1 MSFWSKE
8 DLRYINDN
16 RFLIEDKSILKI
28 AESNCKKGFE
38 THQSIRISL
47 ALASVEDSIEVK
59 LTLSSSRAPFS
70 SFNEEANLSLALD
83 GFVVVES
90 VFVLDDTDS
99 LVNDFF
105 REISSDLRLPAEV
118 GIKLKQK
125 AKIEDL
131 T

>member
-16 RFLIEDKSILKI
+16 RFIIEDKSILKI
-28 AESNCKKGFE
+28 AESNYRKGFE
-38 THQSIRISL
+38 THGSIRISL
-47 ALASVEDSIEVK
+47 ALASVDDSIEVK
-59 LTLSSSRAPFS
+59 LTLRGSSNPFS
-70 SFNEEANLSLALD
+70 SFSDEANLSLALN
-83 GFVVVES
+83 GLVLVES
-90 VFVLDDTDS
+90 VFVMDDTDS
-99 LVNDFF
+99 LIDDFF
-105 REISSDLRLPAEV
+105 REISSDLRLPTEV